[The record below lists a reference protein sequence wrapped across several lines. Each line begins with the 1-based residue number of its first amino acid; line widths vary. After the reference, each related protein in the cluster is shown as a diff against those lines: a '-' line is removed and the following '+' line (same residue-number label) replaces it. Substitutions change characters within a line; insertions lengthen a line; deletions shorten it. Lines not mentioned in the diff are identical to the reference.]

1 MLDSSLVVYLAAGF
15 PRLAK
20 DNGARLA
27 IVNREPTPLDGHAD
41 LMLRAEIGPVLAAVV
56 AA

>member
-41 LMLRAEIGPVLAAVV
+41 LMLRAEIGPVLAAAV